1 VIWPTAIASV
11 FLYINIDSDDRTST
25 LSKETTMTLQQFK
38 EMLALLSPEAEI
50 LASLFKVDGTVR
62 AFAIDDVTE
71 EFGVIHIEISEAAG
85 MTY

>member
-1 VIWPTAIASV
+1 
-11 FLYINIDSDDRTST
+11 
-25 LSKETTMTLQQFK
+25 MTLQQFK

-71 EFGVIHIEISEAAG
+71 EFGVIHIEISEETG